1 MLIDLSFPLHG
12 DSLPMDHPVVTL
24 DVLEIE
30 VLRLVYV
37 YVHPETLQRKV
48 KICITSSCFL
58 TLRVTSQAYLDEG
71 ELLKVKGSQI
81 NVHVK
86 RMGII
91 LSPIIRSA

>member
-12 DSLPMDHPVVTL
+12 DSLPMDHPVVIL

-48 KICITSSCFL
+48 KI
-58 TLRVTSQAYLDEG
+58 
-71 ELLKVKGSQI
+71 
-81 NVHVK
+81 
-86 RMGII
+86 
-91 LSPIIRSA
+91 